1 MADFKFQS
9 PAIYKIE
16 VEGAIY
22 ENWSHKLGGLQINIL
37 RSKGSNVT
45 TELVGRINDQTALSS
60 ILNTLYYHHFSI
72 ISVKMLKDKQ

>member
-22 ENWSHKLGGLQINIL
+22 KNWSEKLGGMQINVL
-37 RSKGSNVT
+37 RSIRSGTT

-60 ILNTLYYHHFSI
+60 VLNTLYEHHFSI
-72 ISVKMLKDKQ
+72 ISVNMLSEKD